1 MSEILDIPQA
11 IEQAGGNP
19 DLAKELFTMLLN
31 ELPGQKEKLNQAISQ
46 GDNQALWDHTH
57 KLHGSTAYCGVPALN
72 IATRDMKEALKQQS
86 GDISDV
92 TQRLNKAIDDLLMD
106 GLTALEQDWL

>member
-1 MSEILDIPQA
+1 MPEMLDISQA

-31 ELPGQKEKLNQAISQ
+31 ELPDQKEKLNQAFVR

-57 KLHGSTAYCGVPALN
+57 KLHGSTAYCGVPALRE
-72 IATRDMKEALKQQS
+72 ATKESKEAIKQQS
-86 GDISDV
+86 NDLSEVIH
-92 TQRLNKAIDDLLMD
+92 RLNKTIDDLLMD
-106 GLTALEQDWL
+106 GQTALEQDWL

>member
-1 MSEILDIPQA
+1 MHEMLDIPKA

-31 ELPGQKEKLNQAISQ
+31 ELPGQKEKLNQAHAK

-57 KLHGSTAYCGVPALN
+57 KLHGSTAYCGVPALHT
-72 IATRDMKEALKQQS
+72 ATREMKEAIKQQAS
-86 GDISDV
+86 DISEV
-92 TQRLNKAIDDLLMD
+92 IQRLNKAIDDLLID
-106 GLTALEQDWL
+106 GQTVLEQDWL

>member
-1 MSEILDIPQA
+1 MHEMLDIPQA

-31 ELPGQKEKLNQAISQ
+31 ELPGQKEKLNQAFVK
-46 GDNQALWDHTH
+46 GDTQALWDQTH

-72 IATRDMKEALKQQS
+72 SATREMKEALKQQS
-86 GDISDV
+86 SDISEV

-106 GLTALEQDWL
+106 GQTVLEQDWV